1 MNTNNSLYLII
12 HLFRVMDCDYEIRVD
27 RLEQYCKETYL
38 LIAEQIGKGEGV
50 VFTYVFTILLKY
62 VLS

>member
-38 LIAEQIGKGEGV
+38 LMAEQIGKGEGV

>member
-1 MNTNNSLYLII
+1 
-12 HLFRVMDCDYEIRVD
+12 MDCDYEIRVD